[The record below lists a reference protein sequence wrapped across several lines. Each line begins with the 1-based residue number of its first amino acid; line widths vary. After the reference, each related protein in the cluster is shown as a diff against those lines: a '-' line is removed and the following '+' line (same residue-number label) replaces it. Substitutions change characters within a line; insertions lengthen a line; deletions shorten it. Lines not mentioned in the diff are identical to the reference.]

1 MTGGSA
7 ETHLIVVYFF
17 YSPLKNMVGPN
28 PNPNPPRW
36 YYKKTSV
43 PDIGLAVGKGSIASE
58 WAPEDNGRRERAWW
72 TAPMVS
78 VLWKYQKYRVVSDV
92 HIFRRCRSEN
102 SDALLYLKLWYSFYI
117 RVEYRRLHENNLA
130 RSWISDGVT
139 RTQEIAKVI

>member
-28 PNPNPPRW
+28 PNPNPH
-36 YYKKTSV
+36 
-43 PDIGLAVGKGSIASE
+43 IGLAVGKGSIASE

-78 VLWKYQKYRVVSDV
+78 VL
-92 HIFRRCRSEN
+92 
-102 SDALLYLKLWYSFYI
+102 
-117 RVEYRRLHENNLA
+117 
-130 RSWISDGVT
+130 
-139 RTQEIAKVI
+139 